1 MTLFNKLSDDIESK
15 RQILGYCKYTYNFMM
30 LRFLYIVAI
39 CILLYVVRSI
49 ATVISD
55 QRKARALGCQ
65 PARWIKNRLP
75 LGFDMFQRFKTAFD
89 AGCFQEEMA
98 VIFAEQGSRTIGLNM
113 LGSNFYQ
120 TFEPKNIQA
129 LLATQFSDFA
139 LGDVRRQAFYPMLGN
154 GIFTADGKAWY
165 VCYLLHFLEI
175 TSANSRN

>member
-1 MTLFNKLSDDIESK
+1 
-15 RQILGYCKYTYNFMM
+15 MM
-30 LRFLYIVAI
+30 LKLLYIVAI
-39 CILLYVVRSI
+39 CLLLCAVRSI
-49 ATVISD
+49 GTVISD
-55 QRKARALGCQ
+55 RRKAGALGCQ

-98 VIFAEQGSRTIGLNM
+98 KIFAEQGSRTVGLNM

-129 LLATQFSDFA
+129 LLATQFADFA

-154 GIFTADGKAWY
+154 GIFTADGKTWCVVSPLTLFHIAR
-165 VCYLLHFLEI
+165 
-175 TSANSRN
+175 ANL